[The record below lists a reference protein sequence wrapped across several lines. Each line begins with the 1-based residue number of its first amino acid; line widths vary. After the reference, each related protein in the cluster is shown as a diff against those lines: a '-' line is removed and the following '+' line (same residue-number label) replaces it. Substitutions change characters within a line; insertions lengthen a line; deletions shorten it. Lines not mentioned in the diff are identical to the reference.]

1 MSIMKRYLY
10 ILFAAVV
17 ALVSCEP
24 VIIEETKPD
33 VVYYFST
40 INVETSESSATIE
53 AVKPYITVDG
63 VKVEDPEIY
72 LVYWVESNQSDATRV
87 DEYTESNGYIIFEL
101 DGLKEDTAYLACI
114 SVGSEYGKETCA
126 AFPVVTKKHIPVA
139 EYTCECEIEAKGLY
153 ADVVLSNVQFTLDA
167 EAQPIDSV
175 VVEYRRKYSGSGE
188 WIAVSVDGST
198 LKNGAATIRIPADG
212 EEYLEECREY
222 SCRVTIKPEDANY
235 DSYTITKSF
244 ETSYAEVVADI
255 ATPTAEIKGD
265 NLLLSVDSV
274 KVYFDGIELDDYH
287 NLRYGF
293 IYREQGD
300 DEIMTDADLIK
311 VDYDA
316 TNGMSITMPLS
327 RFEQGTTY
335 EFYGAVI
342 AGAKMPISEC
352 VLVTIPVEEIPT
364 PPAPPVSGDAD
375 TTALAGDWHLTQWR
389 GSEPSF
395 DVYLSITEDGV
406 VSLFQ
411 RIDSRLWETFYS
423 IVEIENG
430 VINGEYTDGVAWAYS
445 YYVAVEGDAMT
456 WTSTTDS
463 DEVSVY
469 TRCTL
474 PDITNP
480 EIRPTSLSDSP
491 RFL

>member
-1 MSIMKRYLY
+1 M
-10 ILFAAVV
+10 FAAVV

-24 VIIEETKPD
+24 VIVVETKPD
-33 VVYYFST
+33 VVYYFSS
-40 INVETSESSATIE
+40 IRVETSENSATIE

-72 LVYWVESNQSDATRV
+72 LEYWVESNQSDATRV

-126 AFPVVTKKHIPVA
+126 AFPVVTEEHIPTA
-139 EYTCECEIEAKGLY
+139 EYSCDVEIEAKGLY

-167 EAQPIDSV
+167 EAQPIESV

-198 LKNGAATIRIPADG
+198 LESGATTIRIPADG

-222 SCRVTIKPEDANY
+222 SCRVTIIPEDANY
-235 DSYTITKSF
+235 DSYSVTKSF

-255 ATPTAEIKGD
+255 ATPVAVIKGE
-265 NLLLSVDSV
+265 NLMLSVDSV
-274 KVYFDGIELDDYH
+274 RVYFDGIELDDYY

-300 DEIMTDADLIK
+300 DEIMTDSDLIE
-311 VDYDA
+311 VEYDA
-316 TNGMSITMPLS
+316 ANGMSLSMPLS
-327 RFEQGTTY
+327 SFKQGVTY

-375 TTALAGDWHLTQWR
+375 TTALAGEWYLTEWR
-389 GSEPSF
+389 GIEPSF

-423 IVEIENG
+423 VVAYEDGIIA
-430 VINGEYTDGVAWAYS
+430 GEYTDGVKWAHA
-445 YYVAVEGDAMT
+445 YYVEVNDNTMT

-463 DEVSVY
+463 SEVSVY
-469 TRCTL
+469 TRCTMPDVTN
-474 PDITNP
+474 PDI
-480 EIRPTSLSDSP
+480 RVTSEVNNT

>member
-1 MSIMKRYLY
+1 MKRYLI
-10 ILFAAVV
+10 ILLAMATSFVACESIITVEKDPVV
-17 ALVSCEP
+17 TYHFGEAKVATTE
-24 VIIEETKPD
+24 I
-33 VVYYFST
+33 
-40 INVETSESSATIE
+40 SATIE
-53 AVKPYITVDG
+53 TIKPYIALDG
-63 VKVEDPEIY
+63 IATEDSTICLEYGIDGNPGAMTKIE
-72 LVYWVESNQSDATRV
+72 
-87 DEYTESNGYIIFEL
+87 EYTESNGYVIFDIE
-101 DGLKEDTAYLACI
+101 GLSANTSYQAYI
-114 SVGSEYGKETCA
+114 TITGVQGSAQSEA
-126 AFPVVTKKHIPVA
+126 IAFTTEEHIPTA
-139 EYTCECEIEAKGLY
+139 EYSCDVEIEAKGLY

-167 EAQPIDSV
+167 EAQPIESV

-198 LKNGAATIRIPADG
+198 LESGATTIRIPADG

-222 SCRVTIKPEDANY
+222 SCRVTIIPEDANY
-235 DSYTITKSF
+235 ESYSVTKSF

-255 ATPTAEIKGD
+255 ATPVAVIKGE

-274 KVYFDGIELDDYH
+274 KVCFDGIELDDYY

-293 IYREQGD
+293 LYREQGD
-300 DEIMTDADLIK
+300 DEIMTDSDLIE
-311 VDYDA
+311 VEYDA
-316 TNGMSITMPLS
+316 ANGMSLSMPLS
-327 RFEQGTTY
+327 SFKQGVTY

-375 TTALAGDWHLTQWR
+375 TTALAGEWHLTEWR

-395 DVYLSITEDGV
+395 DVYLSFTEDGV

-423 IVEIENG
+423 VVAYEDGIIA
-430 VINGEYTDGVAWAYS
+430 GEYTDGVKWAHA
-445 YYVAVEGDAMT
+445 YYVEVNDNTMT

-463 DEVSVY
+463 SEVSVY
-469 TRCTL
+469 TRCTMPDVTN
-474 PDITNP
+474 PDI
-480 EIRPTSLSDSP
+480 RVTSKVNNT